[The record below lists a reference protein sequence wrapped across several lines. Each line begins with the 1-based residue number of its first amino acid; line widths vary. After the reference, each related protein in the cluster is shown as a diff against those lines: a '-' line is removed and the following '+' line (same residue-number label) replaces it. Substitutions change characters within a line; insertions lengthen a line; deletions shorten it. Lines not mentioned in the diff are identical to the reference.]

1 MLRRAFQPD
10 APGAV
15 LDRAGNLYYLKQRPC
30 IIAEACD
37 MLTTTFVLL
46 ARLGVPEEAVRARI
60 IHKCNRALKH
70 YEDTGEA

>member
-1 MLRRAFQPD
+1 
-10 APGAV
+10 
-15 LDRAGNLYYLKQRPC
+15 
-30 IIAEACD
+30 

-60 IHKCNRALKH
+60 IRKCNRALER

>member
-1 MLRRAFQPD
+1 
-10 APGAV
+10 
-15 LDRAGNLYYLKQRPC
+15 
-30 IIAEACD
+30 

-60 IHKCNRALKH
+60 IHKCNRALKR